1 VSHCHPLGC
10 ISVGDTWTFG
20 KNRGGNI
27 HTLMDEGQKH
37 GFAVYG
43 VPPIRIDGE
52 VVSSTL
58 IRDAVTAGDLEKA
71 SRLLGR
77 DYALFGEVKKG
88 RQLARQLG
96 FPTANV
102 MPEAELLPPFG
113 VYAVETKVEGLWRRG
128 IANLGVRP
136 TVETTT
142 PLPSLEVHLHD
153 WSGDLYGLDLEVKLG
168 RFIRPEKKFASLE
181 ELKKQ
186 IAEDVSDSVL

>member
-1 VSHCHPLGC
+1 M
-10 ISVGDTWTFG
+10 ISKKPAACLAATTPFLA
-20 KNRGGNI
+20 K
-27 HTLMDEGQKH
+27 
-37 GFAVYG
+37 
-43 VPPIRIDGE
+43 
-52 VVSSTL
+52 S
-58 IRDAVTAGDLEKA
+58 
-71 SRLLGR
+71 
-77 DYALFGEVKKG
+77 KKG

-102 MPEAELLPPFG
+102 MPEAELLLPFG

-136 TVETTT
+136 TVETTN

-181 ELKKQ
+181 ELKNRSPRMSAIQSSKSQ
-186 IAEDVSDSVL
+186 GTISTKVPRGVSRKKISAICLGRRMHP